1 MATSS
6 RGNNELLNV
15 QQIGRG
21 PAECQMGLQ
30 AGVGTVG
37 MSAGLEWG
45 WGTRQNLTKDLSMD
59 AGLCVSSESE
69 GATLAGHLTHCA
81 LPLLPVTPWIC

>member
-21 PAECQMGLQ
+21 SAECQMGLQ
-30 AGVGTVG
+30 AGAGMVG
-37 MSAGLEWG
+37 MSAGLRVG
-45 WGTRQNLTKDLSMD
+45 VGD
-59 AGLCVSSESE
+59 ATEADKRPKHGCRAMCFL
-69 GATLAGHLTHCA
+69 
-81 LPLLPVTPWIC
+81 